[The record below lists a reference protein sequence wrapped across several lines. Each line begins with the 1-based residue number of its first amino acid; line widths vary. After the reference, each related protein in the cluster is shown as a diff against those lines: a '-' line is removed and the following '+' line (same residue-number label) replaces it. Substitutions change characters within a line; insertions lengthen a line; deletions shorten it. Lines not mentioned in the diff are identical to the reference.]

1 MRVMILTLVVGMFAG
16 VAGALVYGASQV
28 SPGTWDTAVIMLA
41 SSVSAN
47 VALHGVAR
55 VVAARHAPPAD
66 MRHVTTIDK
75 AVFLENKDGQVIPWR

>member
-1 MRVMILTLVVGMFAG
+1 MRAMVLILAVGMFAG
-16 VAGALVYGASQV
+16 VAGAFVYGASQV

-66 MRHVTTIDK
+66 QRQITSIDK
-75 AVFLENKDGQVIPWR
+75 AVFLEGGDGQVIPWR

>member
-1 MRVMILTLVVGMFAG
+1 
-16 VAGALVYGASQV
+16 
-28 SPGTWDTAVIMLA
+28 MLA

-66 MRHVTTIDK
+66 QRHITSIDK
-75 AVFLENKDGQVIPWR
+75 AVFLEGGDGQQMTRW

>member
-1 MRVMILTLVVGMFAG
+1 MKVMILTLVVGMFAG

-66 MRHVTTIDK
+66 QRQITSIDK
-75 AVFLENKDGQVIPWR
+75 AVFLDGADGKQMMKW

>member
-1 MRVMILTLVVGMFAG
+1 MKVMILTLVVGMFAG
-16 VAGALVYGASQV
+16 VAGAFVYGASQV

-47 VALHGVAR
+47 VALHGLAR

-66 MRHVTTIDK
+66 QRQVTTIDK
-75 AVFLENKDGQVIPWR
+75 AVFLEGDGQHMTRW